1 MRFIKASF
9 PAEKADAVIAVIEA
23 AKPIDWSLDSG
34 YGRFEKA
41 AEIVV
46 AKGNGQKLLDDL
58 QNLLGSSTDWRVTV
72 LPVEAS
78 MPRPPEP
85 TKEEKAAA
93 KEAAKLE
100 ADDTSR
106 QKMMSLR
113 EELYQKIEAGCKLN
127 LDFVVLTILST
138 IVAAI
143 GLNYDNVTIVI
154 AAMVIAPLLGPIL
167 AFSLATALGDLSL
180 MWSATKTSLV
190 GLGIGFVLAA
200 ASTLIMPINLESI
213 ELISRTIIGP
223 EVIILAL
230 ASGAAAALSMSTGLS
245 SALVGVMVAVALLP
259 PSVASAIFLGVGDYN
274 NAAGAALLL
283 GINVVC
289 TVLSAQLVFVWKGV
303 RPRSW
308 IGQRKAAKAI
318 KVNAVLWVVLLTVLV
333 ALASRL
339 AG

>member
-1 MRFIKASF
+1 MRFIKANF
-9 PAEKADAVIAVIEA
+9 PADRADAVIAVIEA
-23 AKPIDWSLDSG
+23 SKPIDWSLDSG

-46 AKGNGQKLLDDL
+46 AKGSGQKLLDDL
-58 QNLLGSSTDWRVTV
+58 QNLLSSSPDWRVTV

-93 KEAAKLE
+93 KEEAKLE
-100 ADDTSR
+100 ADQASR
-106 QKMMSLR
+106 QKMTSLR
-113 EELYQKIEAGCKLN
+113 EELYQKIDAGCQLN
-127 LDFVVLTILST
+127 LDFIVLTILST

-143 GLNYDNVTIVI
+143 GLNYDNVAIVI

-180 MWSATKTSLV
+180 MWKATKTAIS
-190 GLGIGFVLAA
+190 GLSIGFVLAA
-200 ASTLIMPINLESI
+200 ATTIFMPINLESI
-213 ELISRTIIGP
+213 ELMSRTVIGP

-259 PSVASAIFLGVGDYN
+259 PAVASAMFLGIGDYT

-289 TVLSAQLVFVWKGV
+289 AVLSAQLVFVWKGV
-303 RPRSW
+303 RPRGW
-308 IGQRKAAKAI
+308 LNQQKAAKAV
-318 KVNAVLWVVLLTVLV
+318 KVNAALWVALLALLIL
-333 ALASRL
+333 LASRIS
-339 AG
+339 G

>member
-1 MRFIKASF
+1 MRFIKANF
-9 PAEKADAVIAVIEA
+9 PADRADAVIAVIEA
-23 AKPIDWSLDSG
+23 ANPIDWSLDSG

-46 AKGNGQKLLDDL
+46 AKGSGQKLLDDL
-58 QNLLGSSTDWRVTV
+58 QNLFGSSPDWRVTV

-100 ADDTSR
+100 ADKASQ
-106 QKMMSLR
+106 QKMTSLR
-113 EELYQKIEAGCKLN
+113 EELYQKIDAGCKLN
-127 LDFVVLTILST
+127 LDYIILTILST

-143 GLNYDNVTIVI
+143 GLNYDNVAIVI

-180 MWSATKTSLV
+180 MWRATKSAIV
-190 GLGIGFVLAA
+190 GLGIGFGLAA
-200 ASTLIMPINLESI
+200 ATTIFMPINLDSV
-213 ELISRTIIGP
+213 ELMSRTVIGP

-259 PSVASAIFLGVGDYN
+259 PAVASAMFLGIGDYT

-289 TVLSAQLVFVWKGV
+289 AVLSAQLIFVWKGV
-303 RPRSW
+303 RPRGWLS
-308 IGQRKAAKAI
+308 QQKAAKAV
-318 KVNAVLWVVLLTVLV
+318 KVNAALWVALLAVLIL
-333 ALASRL
+333 LASRIS
-339 AG
+339 G